1 MLNLFQNEWDALM
14 LEMHQ
19 LRQALGTTRQELSYT
34 LYMQDAA
41 TRVIA
46 RQGLHICD
54 PAWHH
59 QLVLLQHSPRQCEL
73 PVPYIQAV

>member
-1 MLNLFQNEWDALM
+1 MTHCAGQEWDALM

-19 LRQALGTTRQELSYT
+19 IRQALSNSRQELSFS

-46 RQGLHICD
+46 RQASVTARASVPQ
-54 PAWHH
+54 PA
-59 QLVLLQHSPRQCEL
+59 
-73 PVPYIQAV
+73 

>member
-1 MLNLFQNEWDALM
+1 MLLDAQEWDALM

-19 LRQALGTTRQELSYT
+19 IRQALSTARQELSFS

-46 RQGLHICD
+46 RHVWFFSICSLI
-54 PAWHH
+54 A
-59 QLVLLQHSPRQCEL
+59 
-73 PVPYIQAV
+73 

>member
-1 MLNLFQNEWDALM
+1 MQAVKPRPSPATSIPGMLNLFQGEWDALM

-19 LRQALGTTRQELSYT
+19 LRQALGNTRQELSYT

-46 RQGLHICD
+46 RCASCRCAS
-54 PAWHH
+54 PAAGC
-59 QLVLLQHSPRQCEL
+59 S
-73 PVPYIQAV
+73 